1 MTELEPQKGKGCTQ
15 VVEPG
20 GAATVVTVSQDYH
33 EPAHEGH
40 PPRHVRRRE
49 TRERRQQ
56 AQQLPLE
63 EWRKHLDQGV
73 QSLFHAAGLDALQ
86 QMLEEDA
93 DRLCGGPKGRH
104 LKSERA
110 ANRHGTE
117 RTWLPIGS
125 QRVPFQRPRVRS
137 SQGELVLPTYQAAQQ
152 GQFTQ
157 EAVEVAC
164 LAGVSQR
171 NYPEVAS
178 ALEGTPLGLPVREL
192 SRTAVGRRFIRATAH
207 SLEALQQR
215 RVDGGKRV
223 LALYLDAKEF
233 QGRALLVA
241 LALLEDGSKQILG
254 LKEGSSENTAI
265 VRALLEDLVCRGLSA
280 ERGLLVVL
288 DGGKALAAGVRAVL
302 GARALIQR
310 CQVHKKRN
318 VLEHLPEREREIVG
332 PRLSQIWACP
342 VPQMARRSLES
353 LARDLGRGGYRE
365 AAASVREGLAETLTC
380 HHLGL
385 DPALALTQSLATTN
399 PIESAF
405 SQVERISGR
414 VTNWQS
420 GEMVLRWTAAG
431 LLEAEEGFK
440 RVGTPETLK
449 RLADAL
455 DQHARRVQSRSAA
468 ETQRRAS

>member
-1 MTELEPQKGKGCTQ
+1 MTEPEPEKGKGCTQ
-15 VVEPG
+15 VVEAN
-20 GAATVVTVSQDYH
+20 GAATVVTVSPDYH
-33 EPAHEGH
+33 EPAPEGH
-40 PPRHVRRRE
+40 SPRHVRRRE
-49 TRERRQQ
+49 ARERRQQ
-56 AQQLPLE
+56 VRQLPLE

-93 DRLCGGPKGRH
+93 DDLCGGPKGRH

-125 QRVPFQRPRVRS
+125 RRVPFRRPRVRS
-137 SQGELVLPTYQAAQQ
+137 AQGELVLPTYQAALQ
-152 GQFTQ
+152 GLFTQ
-157 EAVEVAC
+157 EAVTVAC

-171 NYPEVAS
+171 AYPEVAS
-178 ALEGTPLGLPVREL
+178 FLEGTPLGLPAREL
-192 SRTAVGRRFIRATAH
+192 SRSSVGRRFVQETRQ

-215 RVDGGKRV
+215 HIDGKRV
-223 LALYLDAKEF
+223 LALYLDAKAF

-241 LALLEDGSKQILG
+241 LGLLEDGSKQILG
-254 LKEGSSENTAI
+254 LREGSSENTA
-265 VRALLEDLVCRGLSA
+265 VVSALLEDLVSRGLSV

-318 VLEHLPEREREIVG
+318 VLEHLPQREREIVSK
-332 PRLSQIWACP
+332 RLSQIWACP

-353 LARDLGRGGYRE
+353 LARELERGGYRE
-365 AAASVREGLAETLTC
+365 AAASLREGLTETLTC

-385 DPALALTQSLATTN
+385 EPALALTQSLATTN

-405 SQVERISGR
+405 SRVERISGH

-431 LLEAEEGFK
+431 LLKAEEGFQL
-440 RVGTPETLK
+440 VGTPETLK

-455 DQHARRVQSRSAA
+455 DQHARRVRRQPTA
-468 ETQRRAS
+468 EPLHRAS